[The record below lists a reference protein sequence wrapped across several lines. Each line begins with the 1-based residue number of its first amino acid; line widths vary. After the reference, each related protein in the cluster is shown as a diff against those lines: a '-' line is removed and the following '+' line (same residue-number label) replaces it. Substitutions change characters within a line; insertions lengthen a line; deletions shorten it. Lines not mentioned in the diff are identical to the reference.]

1 MKMKKAL
8 DNIGL
13 DKENFESNLDDGITI
28 TDNQWEKIAGEIDGR
43 VENFV
48 LELLNILAAE
58 VQEGNWD

>member
-1 MKMKKAL
+1 MKKAL

>member
-1 MKMKKAL
+1 MKKAL
-8 DNIGL
+8 ENIGL

-48 LELLNILAAE
+48 LELLTILAAE

>member
-1 MKMKKAL
+1 MKKAL

-28 TDNQWEKIAGEIDGR
+28 TNNQWEKIAGEIDGR

-48 LELLNILAAE
+48 LELLTILAAE

>member
-1 MKMKKAL
+1 MKKAL
-8 DNIGL
+8 ENIGL

-48 LELLNILAAE
+48 SELLNILAAE

>member
-1 MKMKKAL
+1 MKKAL

-48 LELLNILAAE
+48 LELLTILAAE

>member
-1 MKMKKAL
+1 MKKAL
-8 DNIGL
+8 ENIGL